1 MSKGINLIF
10 FIWFVVNCKSLT
22 CQNFEWLK
30 GYGSKSG
37 FENIID
43 LETDKSGNSIYL
55 LNAAERTSLTFID
68 SIQLDSIKVFL
79 PSGKQSKSLF
89 LVKSDK
95 NGKVIQL
102 KNIGNFQASNIE
114 IDEIGNIYV
123 SGILV
128 DTSFLIVNGKK
139 LDMGNGHLIV
149 LKLDQNFNQI
159 WLFQD
164 GVDSLIYYNGS
175 QSYMNLV
182 AYKNRKLL
190 FNYNALIK
198 TKFGSTTYNP
208 ITMSPLYGEINS
220 LNGNLI
226 WTKSLLSTNSQI
238 EIAISN
244 IISVGNC
251 IYLTGNCR
259 NSAQKGSYTIIYSDT
274 FFGRESFVIK
284 LDSVGAFIKK
294 NRLYNGKTIVISSLA
309 SDQKNIYLGGHFVDT
324 LKWGSQIIAPEINDY
339 PTNLSYGSGKY
350 LQFFVASLSLN
361 LTPRWFYRPQVN
373 GKSIS
378 SNYSGNVSKIYCNND
393 FIYAGVIQ
401 GGNSKINGIQ
411 IPDELGVLILKMDQL
426 GNVLW
431 YAKGGKMNINGI
443 QVAIGAFDGKFVY
456 IGGPF
461 IDSTKFGILS
471 ILNKG
476 IGSGQADAFIT
487 KLSDNAIIRGQVKAG
502 PYCAGDTLRIPYR
515 KIGDYDTSNVFI
527 AELSDADGNFTGG
540 HRQLGRLK
548 SNKDSVILARLP
560 LFQVGS
566 SEKYRIRILS
576 TAPAVQSYYK
586 VDTLRLLIY
595 SKDKAFAG
603 NDTTIC
609 NGDSVNLQTFGGT
622 KWNWS
627 PSFKLKDSTARKTP
641 AWPDKT
647 TRYKIIIADSS
658 GCGMADTA
666 FKTIVVRKLPSIQFH
681 TPKDTGVCI
690 GGRMP
695 LIASFHGGD
704 SLGYTWQWASIDG
717 LGNYS
722 FPRSGSGK
730 LADTLL
736 YTMPVNEL
744 DSMRF
749 VLYLNDA
756 CTPKTAFYNYT
767 LKVKKQKS
775 RARFN
780 GLDTMVCPGK
790 AIAVVAGFDAGDY
803 SLYSWT
809 WQEQNLS
816 GSWNNR
822 RFGSNKGA
830 DTFKYTLS
838 PLWQGKKNLR
848 VLLKDQCTGLG
859 DTAVYSLIPRDTLSL
874 SLNSGDTTLCQA
886 NQYVFKVKAK
896 GGNPSTY
903 QYRWINTNSQDTLS
917 LTDSLLYKPKI
928 PAALMVE
935 VSDGCMQKSIQ
946 KTIQVD
952 VFPVLSADIYSQ
964 SKKAKDSTLC
974 YGQVLKVYAQSS
986 GGKGSGY
993 TYLWKYNG
1001 VNIGQKDSIAF
1012 TPSQTAVLELIGSD
1026 ACFEKDSSRI
1036 NITVLPKLES
1046 NIKTQDSLCLPS
1058 AISLKALAQGGK
1070 GNYSYQWLSSSNV
1083 LLGSKDS
1090 LQINY
1095 NDSSQKGLR
1104 VYKLILQD
1112 GCSSN
1117 DSTKINLHLL
1127 PGLSLALKTQDTCIS
1142 SSTVLTA
1149 LASGGKAN
1157 KQQITWF
1164 KNGVFLSSGPSSSL
1178 NIAAQSARYS
1188 AVLNDG
1194 CSKASDTAS
1203 IRVYTKAQVS
1213 IKVSNPCYGDTS
1225 ILKARLLS
1233 SNPISNYNW
1242 LIDNNNLST
1251 IDSVLKLRFNS
1262 IGLHTIVLKAGTGQ
1276 CVGKDSISFTIIE
1289 KPKAAFDFNHL
1300 PNTNTGIPFQ
1310 FNDRSLLANS
1320 WAWTFGTYGQA
1331 STKNPKFTFPD
1342 SGFIRIKLRVG
1353 KQNLCFDSTEQN
1365 IPIYERIEF
1374 YFPDA
1379 ISIDGNGINDA
1390 FGLNPGQYPFV
1401 KTYRLSIFNR
1411 WGEKVFNSDVKE
1423 ETFSSSGALQGV
1435 YVYKVFIKDIY
1446 DITHTLEGTLTVLK

>member
-1 MSKGINLIF
+1 
-10 FIWFVVNCKSLT
+10 
-22 CQNFEWLK
+22 
-30 GYGSKSG
+30 
-37 FENIID
+37 
-43 LETDKSGNSIYL
+43 
-55 LNAAERTSLTFID
+55 
-68 SIQLDSIKVFL
+68 
-79 PSGKQSKSLF
+79 
-89 LVKSDK
+89 
-95 NGKVIQL
+95 
-102 KNIGNFQASNIE
+102 
-114 IDEIGNIYV
+114 
-123 SGILV
+123 
-128 DTSFLIVNGKK
+128 
-139 LDMGNGHLIV
+139 
-149 LKLDQNFNQI
+149 
-159 WLFQD
+159 
-164 GVDSLIYYNGS
+164 
-175 QSYMNLV
+175 
-182 AYKNRKLL
+182 
-190 FNYNALIK
+190 
-198 TKFGSTTYNP
+198 
-208 ITMSPLYGEINS
+208 
-220 LNGNLI
+220 
-226 WTKSLLSTNSQI
+226 
-238 EIAISN
+238 
-244 IISVGNC
+244 
-251 IYLTGNCR
+251 
-259 NSAQKGSYTIIYSDT
+259 
-274 FFGRESFVIK
+274 
-284 LDSVGAFIKK
+284 
-294 NRLYNGKTIVISSLA
+294 
-309 SDQKNIYLGGHFVDT
+309 
-324 LKWGSQIIAPEINDY
+324 
-339 PTNLSYGSGKY
+339 
-350 LQFFVASLSLN
+350 
-361 LTPRWFYRPQVN
+361 
-373 GKSIS
+373 
-378 SNYSGNVSKIYCNND
+378 
-393 FIYAGVIQ
+393 
-401 GGNSKINGIQ
+401 
-411 IPDELGVLILKMDQL
+411 
-426 GNVLW
+426 
-431 YAKGGKMNINGI
+431 
-443 QVAIGAFDGKFVY
+443 
-456 IGGPF
+456 
-461 IDSTKFGILS
+461 
-471 ILNKG
+471 
-476 IGSGQADAFIT
+476 
-487 KLSDNAIIRGQVKAG
+487 
-502 PYCAGDTLRIPYR
+502 
-515 KIGDYDTSNVFI
+515 
-527 AELSDADGNFTGG
+527 
-540 HRQLGRLK
+540 
-548 SNKDSVILARLP
+548 
-560 LFQVGS
+560 
-566 SEKYRIRILS
+566 
-576 TAPAVQSYYK
+576 
-586 VDTLRLLIY
+586 
-595 SKDKAFAG
+595 
-603 NDTTIC
+603 
-609 NGDSVNLQTFGGT
+609 
-622 KWNWS
+622 
-627 PSFKLKDSTARKTP
+627 
-641 AWPDKT
+641 
-647 TRYKIIIADSS
+647 
-658 GCGMADTA
+658 
-666 FKTIVVRKLPSIQFH
+666 
-681 TPKDTGVCI
+681 
-690 GGRMP
+690 
-695 LIASFHGGD
+695 
-704 SLGYTWQWASIDG
+704 
-717 LGNYS
+717 
-722 FPRSGSGK
+722 
-730 LADTLL
+730 
-736 YTMPVNEL
+736 MPVNEL

-749 VLYLNDA
+749 VLYLNDG

-848 VLLKDQCTGLG
+848 VLLKDQCTGLS

-874 SLNSGDTTLCQA
+874 SLNSSDTTLCQA
-886 NQYVFKVKAK
+886 NQYVFRVKAK

-917 LTDSLLYKPKI
+917 LKDSLLYKPKTS
-928 PAALMVE
+928 AALMVE

-952 VFPVLSADIYSQ
+952 VFPVLSSDIYSQ

-993 TYLWKYNG
+993 NYLWKYNG

-1012 TPSQTAVLELIGSD
+1012 TPSQSAVLELIGSD

-1083 LLGSKDS
+1083 LLGNKDS
-1090 LQINY
+1090 LQISY
-1095 NDSSQKGLR
+1095 SDSSQNGLR

-1194 CSKASDTAS
+1194 CSKTSDTAS

-1251 IDSVLKLRFNS
+1251 IDSVLKLKFNS

-1320 WAWTFGTYGQA
+1320 WSWTFGTYGQA
-1331 STKNPKFTFPD
+1331 NTKNPKFTFPD

-1374 YFPDA
+1374 FFPDA

-1411 WGEKVFNSDVKE
+1411 WGEKVFDSDVKE

-1446 DITHTLEGTLTVLK
+1446 DVTHTLEGTLTVLK

>member
-1 MSKGINLIF
+1 MRKFYIFLIF
-10 FIWFVVNCKSLT
+10 VFFLADARG
-22 CQNFEWLK
+22 QNFKWLK
-30 GYGSKSG
+30 SFGTKNSG
-37 FENIID
+37 ESIVASLITSNNESVFLLKISASISNTNSDTIEFDTFKFIIPPGIDAIRSFLVKVDTDGKVIKAVLLGKFGVESMCKDHNDNFYIVGNFNIID
-43 LETDKSGNSIYL
+43 TNPISILGKSTNLVPKNGNYLYFKIDSNLNLLWHKQIGNLYTNVLYVQNIQFLNKSIYFLARSKGKTVVGDSTYNLDANSYSSIYGEINLSNGSVVWSNCLFKNNSPGTAEVIFQGITRINGNLFISGFNNSGNNFTIASDIFYNQTPFIIKTDSVGKYKGMFT
-55 LNAAERTSLTFID
+55 LNNNRPVSFTNVVTDGKNLFFGGSFSDSLTFK
-68 SIQLDSIKVFL
+68 QKVKIVPYF
-79 PSGKQSKSLF
+79 PSGSAKKEMFVASISSSF
-89 LVKSDK
+89 EPIWFFHPEVKDFSAK
-95 NGKVIQL
+95 NGGEMDYL
-102 KNIGNFQASNIE
+102 LCTENFL
-114 IDEIGNIYV
+114 YV
-123 SGILV
+123 SGILSARV
-128 DTSFLIVNGKK
+128 SINGDI
-139 LDMGNGHLIV
+139 L
-149 LKLDQNFNQI
+149 
-159 WLFQD
+159 
-164 GVDSLIYYNGS
+164 
-175 QSYMNLV
+175 
-182 AYKNRKLL
+182 
-190 FNYNALIK
+190 
-198 TKFGSTTYNP
+198 NP
-208 ITMSPLYGEINS
+208 Y
-220 LNGNLI
+220 
-226 WTKSLLSTNSQI
+226 
-238 EIAISN
+238 
-244 IISVGNC
+244 
-251 IYLTGNCR
+251 
-259 NSAQKGSYTIIYSDT
+259 
-274 FFGRESFVIK
+274 
-284 LDSVGAFIKK
+284 
-294 NRLYNGKTIVISSLA
+294 
-309 SDQKNIYLGGHFVDT
+309 
-324 LKWGSQIIAPEINDY
+324 
-339 PTNLSYGSGKY
+339 
-350 LQFFVASLSLN
+350 SLSK
-361 LTPRWFYRPQVN
+361 Y
-373 GKSIS
+373 
-378 SNYSGNVSKIYCNND
+378 D
-393 FIYAGVIQ
+393 
-401 GGNSKINGIQ
+401 
-411 IPDELGVLILKMDQL
+411 LIIMKMDVI

-431 YAKGGKMNINGI
+431 AKNSVSYGI
-443 QVAIGAFDGKFVY
+443 TK
-456 IGGPF
+456 F
-461 IDSTKFGILS
+461 IDAKNESLVHFSGFYRDSIRFDKFKVIS
-471 ILNKG
+471 K
-476 IGSGQADAFIT
+476 GQADAFIT

-527 AELSDADGNFTGG
+527 AELSDADGNFTGA

-548 SNKDSVILARLP
+548 SNKDSVIIARLP

-609 NGDSVNLQTFGGT
+609 NGDSVNLQTYGGT
-622 KWNWS
+622 KWSWI
-627 PSFKLKDSTARKTP
+627 PSYKLKDSTARKTP

-704 SLGYTWQWASIDG
+704 SLGYSWQWAIIDG

-749 VLYLNDA
+749 VLYLNDG

-775 RARFN
+775 RAKFN
-780 GLDTMVCPGK
+780 GLDTLVCPGK
-790 AIAVVAGFDAGDY
+790 AIGIVAGFDAGDY

-830 DTFKYTLS
+830 DTFMYTLS
-838 PLWQGKKNLR
+838 PLWQGKKKLR
-848 VLLKDQCTGLG
+848 VLLKDQCTGLS

-874 SLNSGDTTLCQA
+874 SLNSSDTTLCQGS
-886 NQYVFKVKAK
+886 QYVFKAKAK

-903 QYRWINTNSQDTLS
+903 QYRWINTNNQDTLT
-917 LTDSLLYKPKI
+917 LTDSLLYKPKTST
-928 PAALMVE
+928 ALMVE
-935 VSDGCMQKSIQ
+935 VSDGCMQRSIQ
-946 KTIQVD
+946 KTIQVYML
-952 VFPVLSADIYSQ
+952 PALITDIYSQ

-974 YGQVLKVYAQSS
+974 YGQVLKLYAQSS
-986 GGKGSGY
+986 GGIGSGY
-993 TYLWKYNG
+993 NYLWKYNG
-1001 VNIGQKDSIAF
+1001 VSIGQKDSMAF
-1012 TPSQTAVLELIGSD
+1012 TPYQSAVLELISSD
-1026 ACFEKDSSRI
+1026 GCSVNDSSRI
-1036 NITVLPKLES
+1036 NINVLPKLES

-1058 AISLKALAQGGK
+1058 TLSLKALAQGGK

-1083 LLGSKDS
+1083 LLGTKDS
-1090 LQINY
+1090 LQISY
-1095 NDSSQKGLR
+1095 SDKTQTGLL
-1104 VYKLILQD
+1104 VYSLIIQD
-1112 GCSSN
+1112 GCSNN

-1149 LASGGKAN
+1149 LASGGKSN
-1157 KQQITWF
+1157 KHQITWF

-1213 IKVSNPCYGDTS
+1213 IRVSNPCYGDTS
-1225 ILKARLLS
+1225 VLKARLLS

-1242 LIDNNNLST
+1242 LIDNTNTST
-1251 IDSVLKLRFNS
+1251 IDSVLKFRFNS

-1276 CVGKDSISFTIIE
+1276 CVGKDSIRFTIIE
-1289 KPKAAFDFNHL
+1289 KPKAAFDFTHL

-1320 WAWTFGTYGQA
+1320 WAWTFGTYGQV
-1331 STKNPKFTFPD
+1331 SSKNPKFTFPD

-1411 WGEKVFNSDVKE
+1411 WGEKVFDSDVKE
-1423 ETFSSSGALQGV
+1423 ETFSISSALQGV

-1446 DITHTLEGTLTVLK
+1446 DVTHTLEGTLTVLK

>member
-1 MSKGINLIF
+1 MKNKYYLLLLLFNAICFTANA
-10 FIWFVVNCKSLT
+10 
-22 CQNFEWLK
+22 QNFEWLK
-30 GYGSKSG
+30 TYGTKNVEEIISVCAEPTGTTVFLLGHSDYIKTGIDTLNFDSFSFFLPNKNIPHTNEGFLVRLDSG
-37 FENIID
+37 GKVLKARSIGKLYPTMMCRDDSGNFYISANFADTNTILFGSVNFKKANGNILFIKFD
-43 LETDKSGNSIYL
+43 KNLNLKWIKQTGNSDTRANHIISSNKHIYFICQTKGKTQFDTATYNFANSLNFAFGELDQTNGNILWSNYFYNNTTNHVFHLTGLINLKGQLYFSGRRNSATSANNLIISGDTFYRGGFIIETDSIGNYKKRFLVHSTV
-55 LNAAERTSLTFID
+55 LNNGIDCITSDGEFLYFGGVFT
-68 SIQLDSIKVFL
+68 DSIKW
-79 PSGKQSKSLF
+79 
-89 LVKSDK
+89 
-95 NGKVIQL
+95 
-102 KNIGNFQASNIE
+102 GN
-114 IDEIGNIYV
+114 
-123 SGILV
+123 
-128 DTSFLIVNGKK
+128 K
-139 LDMGNGHLIV
+139 
-149 LKLDQNFNQI
+149 
-159 WLFQD
+159 
-164 GVDSLIYYNGS
+164 
-175 QSYMNLV
+175 
-182 AYKNRKLL
+182 
-190 FNYNALIK
+190 
-198 TKFGSTTYNP
+198 
-208 ITMSPLYGEINS
+208 
-220 LNGNLI
+220 
-226 WTKSLLSTNSQI
+226 
-238 EIAISN
+238 
-244 IISVGNC
+244 
-251 IYLTGNCR
+251 
-259 NSAQKGSYTIIYSDT
+259 IIYSGYNNNNNYLNN
-274 FFGRESFVIK
+274 FF
-284 LDSVGAFIKK
+284 A
-294 NRLYNGKTIVISSLA
+294 
-309 SDQKNIYLGGHFVDT
+309 
-324 LKWGSQIIAPEINDY
+324 
-339 PTNLSYGSGKY
+339 
-350 LQFFVASLSLN
+350 ASLTTSFK
-361 LTPRWFYRPQVN
+361 PRWFFYPKIPDPNNPNTGN
-373 GKSIS
+373 G
-378 SNYSGNVSKIYCNND
+378 SGYVLNAKYHNQFLYFSGRLYSKI
-393 FIYAGVIQ
+393 VIDSQ
-401 GGNSKINGIQ
+401 TFHNGNKLS
-411 IPDELGVLILKMDQL
+411 VLIFKTDLRGNILWATEGGDNADPRSMD
-426 GNVLW
+426 
-431 YAKGGKMNINGI
+431 AIKEKGVY
-443 QVAIGAFDGKFVY
+443 VAGLFDGE
-456 IGGPF
+456 I
-461 IDSTKFGILS
+461 KFGNYKDS
-471 ILNKG
+471 SK
-476 IGSGQADAFIT
+476 AYDAFIT

-622 KWNWS
+622 KWRWS
-627 PSFKLKDSTARKTP
+627 PSYKLKDSTARKTP

-666 FKTIVVRKLPSIQFH
+666 YKTIVVRKFPSIQFH
-681 TPKDTGVCI
+681 TPKDTSVCI
-690 GGRMP
+690 GGKMP

-704 SLGYTWQWASIDG
+704 STGYIWQWASIDSKS
-717 LGNYS
+717 NYS

-749 VLYLNDA
+749 VLYLNDG
-756 CTPKTAFYNYT
+756 CSPKTAFYNYT
-767 LKVKKQKS
+767 LKVKKQKP

-780 GLDTMVCPGK
+780 GSDTLVCPGK
-790 AIAVVAGFDAGDY
+790 AIGIVARFDAGNF

-830 DTFKYTLS
+830 DTFNYTLS
-838 PLWQGKKNLR
+838 PLWQGKKKLR
-848 VLLKDQCTGLG
+848 VLLKDQCTGLS
-859 DTAVYSLIPRDTLSL
+859 DTAVYSLTPRDTLSL
-874 SLNSGDTTLCQA
+874 SLNNSDTTLCQG
-886 NQYVFKVKAK
+886 NQYVFKIKAK

-917 LTDSLLYKPKI
+917 LTDSLLYKPKTST
-928 PAALMVE
+928 ALMVE

-952 VFPVLSADIYSQ
+952 VFPILITDIYSQ
-964 SKKAKDSTLC
+964 SIKAKDSTLC

-993 TYLWKYNG
+993 NYFWKYNG
-1001 VNIGQKDSIAF
+1001 INIGQKDSIAF
-1012 TPSQTAVLELIGSD
+1012 TPSQSAVLELIGSD
-1026 ACFEKDSSRI
+1026 ACFEKDTSRI

-1046 NIKTQDSLCLPS
+1046 NIKAQDSLCLPS
-1058 AISLKALAQGGK
+1058 TLSLNAQAQGGK

-1083 LLGSKDS
+1083 LLGNKDS
-1090 LQINY
+1090 LQISY

-1149 LASGGKAN
+1149 IASGGKGN
-1157 KQQITWF
+1157 KHQITWF
-1164 KNGVFLSSGPSSSL
+1164 KNGVFLGSGPSTSL
-1178 NIAAQSARYS
+1178 NITAQSARYS

-1242 LIDNNNLST
+1242 RIDNTNTST
-1251 IDSVLKLRFNS
+1251 IDSVLKLKFNN
-1262 IGLHTIVLKAGTGQ
+1262 IGWHTIVLKAGAGQ
-1276 CVGKDSISFTIIE
+1276 CVGKDSIRFNIIE
-1289 KPKAAFDFNHL
+1289 KPKAAFDFTHL
-1300 PNTNTGIPFQ
+1300 PNTNAGIPFQ

-1331 STKNPKFTFPD
+1331 NIKNPKFTFPD
-1342 SGFIRIKLRVG
+1342 SGFMRIKLRVG
-1353 KQNLCFDSTEQN
+1353 KQNLCFDSTEQV
-1365 IPIYERIEF
+1365 IPIYERFEF
-1374 YFPDA
+1374 FFPNA

-1401 KTYRLSIFNR
+1401 KTYQLKIFNR
-1411 WGEKVFNSDVKE
+1411 WGEKVFDSDVKE
-1423 ETFSSSGALQGV
+1423 ETFSSTRALQDV
-1435 YVYKVFIKDIY
+1435 YVYKAIIKDIY
-1446 DITHTLEGTLTVLK
+1446 NITHSIEGTLTVLK